1 MAIGRTSP
9 AGDAAHR
16 APATLIASVQRALR
30 LLEATSAAPNGA
42 PAKQLARKVGLPL
55 STTYHLLRTLTFEG
69 YLRRLPDGT
78 YIMGDEIGRL
88 LEPANLQGVIS
99 RSRPALTAL
108 RDTARAAAYLAF
120 YDEGEIVVKDI
131 EDGPRA
137 PRIDLW
143 VGFREAGHATA
154 LGKCILAHLDSEA
167 ANDYVERHPLHD
179 LTARTITNRH
189 TLERGLRQVRIEG
202 LAVDDEEYLAGTAC
216 VAAPLRTARQIGA
229 VAVSLSRGRLVE
241 VGKIRPQLERTAD
254 RIARSFAM
262 AGA

>member
-1 MAIGRTSP
+1 MAIGHTRP

-42 PAKQLARKVGLPL
+42 PAKQLARKVSLPL

-88 LEPANLQGVIS
+88 LEPTTLQAVIS

-120 YDEGEIVVKDI
+120 YDDGEIVVRDI

-137 PRIDLW
+137 RRIDLW
-143 VGFREAGHATA
+143 VGFREAAHATA
-154 LGKCILAHLDSEA
+154 LGKCVLAHLDSEA
-167 ANDYVERHPLHD
+167 SNDYMERHPLHD
-179 LTARTITNRH
+179 LTARTITRRQ
-189 TLERGLRQVRIEG
+189 TLERSLRQVRIEG
-202 LAVDDEEYLAGTAC
+202 MAVDDEEYLAGTAC
-216 VAAPLRTARQIGA
+216 VAAPVTTARQIGA
-229 VAVSLSRGRLVE
+229 VAVSLPRGRLVE
-241 VGKIRPQLERTAD
+241 VGKIRPLLRRTAD
-254 RIARSFAM
+254 RIARSYAI